1 MNVIEFF
8 SRQKGMEKGTK
19 RRKIG
24 GGCWTSDAKRSGKYC
39 GWSADGI
46 EWFNQLC
53 QLIKNDRSSHP
64 EFDRK
69 FLMNMQNQGNN
80 VHQFDRATSKTIIVY
95 DDFDMEVNEV

>member
-46 EWFNQLC
+46 E
-53 QLIKNDRSSHP
+53 
-64 EFDRK
+64 
-69 FLMNMQNQGNN
+69 
-80 VHQFDRATSKTIIVY
+80 
-95 DDFDMEVNEV
+95 